1 MVVNNSHHNDHNHIE
16 TGGNKEGDFDNDHD
30 HTTDEDVIEDQH
42 QSVQPH
48 QPVQPEQHVHAEQ
61 PDRKN
66 QFNVCEDQVVNRAI

>member
-1 MVVNNSHHNDHNHIE
+1 MIMIISKPEATNES
-16 TGGNKEGDFDNDHD
+16 DFDNDHD
-30 HTTDEDVIEDQH
+30 HTTYEDVIEDQH